1 MHATTEQLTAL
12 RDGEPVAAEVQS
24 HVCDCRECSS
34 ALDALAE
41 LRRQL
46 GTLPEFALPEQAFEK
61 IRQRMAQGER
71 TLRKRNN
78 WLRAASVAMVAS
90 VVVAVTLA
98 MFPQAAR
105 PPVGIASAGT
115 APSESVPQL
124 ITQSR
129 YLENAVLSLNSDAD
143 HLMISAGTAAT
154 VAALED
160 RIALIDYEINKAS
173 VDPRQQSRLSQLWQQ
188 RVSLLQS
195 LAAVRYAQVASSNI

>member
-1 MHATTEQLTAL
+1 MHATTEQLITL
-12 RDGEPVAAEVQS
+12 RDGEPIGAEVQS
-24 HVCDCRECSS
+24 HVCDCSECSS
-34 ALDALAE
+34 ALNALVE

-46 GTLPEFALPEQAFEK
+46 ATLPEFALPEQAFEK
-61 IRQRMAQGER
+61 IRQRMTREESSAESR
-71 TLRKRNN
+71 YN

-90 VVVAVTLA
+90 VVVAVTLV
-98 MFPQAAR
+98 MFPQAAQ
-105 PPVGIASAGT
+105 PPATTAISAASPT
-115 APSESVPQL
+115 VSVSQL

-173 VDPRQQSRLSQLWQQ
+173 VDPRQQSRLSQLWRQ
-188 RVSLLQS
+188 RVTLLQS